1 MKPSG
6 RFGRFAM
13 QAEIL
18 STGEEIRTG
27 SLVDTNAAFIARR
40 LEEAGVRVARIQ
52 AVGDDLQELTAVLA
66 EIGGRSDAAVVT
78 GGLGPTED
86 DRSAEAASIASGT
99 KLRLDPEALARLE
112 AVLRERGFPMTPARR
127 KQAVVPEGADV
138 LPNRLGTAPG
148 FALAIGR
155 CRFFFLPGVPHEM
168 HAMLEA
174 HVLPRLSEA
183 LGGRPIHRATR
194 TLACFG
200 LAEADTGDRLGGL
213 GELFS
218 SVSLGLRAAF
228 PEIQVKLYAA
238 AADREA
244 AAGQLEAASAWARK
258 RLGDALFSET
268 GESLPAAVGRMLRER
283 GATLA
288 LAESCTGGLL
298 AHLLT
303 ETPGSSD
310 YFLAS
315 VVSYANAAKTRI
327 LGVEAQSL
335 ESHGAVHTETARE
348 MAIQI
353 RNLAGSTYALATS
366 GIAGPAGG
374 TQEKPVGTVC
384 IGLAG
389 PAGARGY
396 RFVFG
401 GLDRSRNKALFAHQ
415 ALDLLRRELLG
426 AGHQPPGT

>member
-1 MKPSG
+1 
-6 RFGRFAM
+6 M

-40 LEEAGVRVARIQ
+40 MEEAGIRVARIQ
-52 AVGDDLQELTAVLA
+52 AVGDDLRELTAALA
-66 EIGGRSDAAVVT
+66 EIGSRADAAVVT

-86 DRSAEAASIASGT
+86 DLSAEAAALASGS
-99 KLRLDPEALARLE
+99 KLRLDAGALARLE
-112 AVLRERGFPMTPARR
+112 AVLRERGFPLTPARR
-127 KQAVVPEGADV
+127 KQALVPEGADL

-148 FALAIGR
+148 FALGIGR

-168 HAMLEA
+168 RPMLEE
-174 HVLPRLSEA
+174 HVLPRLSAA
-183 LGGRPIHRATR
+183 LGGGRIHRPTR
-194 TLACFG
+194 TLSCFG
-200 LAEADTGDRLGGL
+200 LPEADTGDRLSGL
-213 GELFS
+213 GGRFPT
-218 SVSLGLRAAF
+218 VSFGLRAAF

-238 AADREA
+238 SDDREA
-244 AAGQLEAASAWARK
+244 AAGQLEAASAWARE
-258 RLGDALFSET
+258 RLGGALFSEA
-268 GESLPAAVGRMLRER
+268 GESMPAVVGRILRER

-298 AHLLT
+298 ANLLT
-303 ETPGSSD
+303 EIPGSSD
-310 YFLAS
+310 YFLAA
-315 VVSYANAAKTRI
+315 VVSYANAAKTRM
-327 LGVEAQSL
+327 LGVDPQTL

-348 MAIQI
+348 MAVKV
-353 RNLAGSTYALATS
+353 RALAGSTYALATS

-374 TQEKPVGTVC
+374 SAEKPVGTVC

-389 PAGARGY
+389 PAGARGH

-426 AGHQPPGT
+426 A